1 MQKTLVHLLIQ
12 GLDFAI
18 AFPISPFMPYAN
30 GISHL
35 YQLNE
40 SVPILRSL
48 NFIQSLKVHPA
59 SKQCRTRS
67 DAAFCGVWSGSTLF
81 VGVP

>member
-18 AFPISPFMPYAN
+18 AFPIYPFMPYAN

-40 SVPILRSL
+40 SVPILR
-48 NFIQSLKVHPA
+48 V
-59 SKQCRTRS
+59 
-67 DAAFCGVWSGSTLF
+67 
-81 VGVP
+81 VGELV